1 MPNSSVAVSPDSDL
15 TVMVCGVAVAG
26 VAGSFCRHTPVVSA
40 VAWSTSSP
48 NEVVTAVHALMAS
61 QITAC
66 RAGMCEH

>member
-1 MPNSSVAVSPDSDL
+1 
-15 TVMVCGVAVAG
+15 MVCGVAVAG